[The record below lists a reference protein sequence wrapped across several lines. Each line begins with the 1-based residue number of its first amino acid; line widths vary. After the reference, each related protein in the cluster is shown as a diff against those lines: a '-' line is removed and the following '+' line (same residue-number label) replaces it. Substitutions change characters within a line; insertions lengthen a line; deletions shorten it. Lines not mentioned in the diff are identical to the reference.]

1 MIQLYIN
8 GKQCDIDDDFKIR
21 LAKDFDN
28 KTEHVIEQAEYS
40 FEIDLPITD
49 RNRECFGYTDV
60 FDVGAKFNQNYD
72 AILNVDETNILK
84 GKFVMDSI
92 SNDEFSGNLYV
103 PAMKSLKNVLGDKK
117 MKDIKA
123 HNINIST
130 WKQISEHQWKI
141 FNGAADADK
150 HVVMPYI
157 LYSLPYN
164 NSESTYDNF
173 TQDMSASGSTFSPE
187 NVFPCYN
194 VLSLLKDVFEGEG
207 YRVQGNIFQMKKF
220 EDLYQTFSYDPK
232 KYNEE
237 KETPYFLRFQFDY
250 TSRKNNNTSESLLVT
265 TLFNDPSMAWG
276 TDAILLS
283 ENTTLTEI
291 DDEYNMLVKSK
302 KSNARTLVI
311 PQSGWYQIN
320 MSGHMTM
327 PVKNGS
333 WSQDGRVTVT
343 GRYNDNDRVDLS
355 QNLMEFQI
363 KNTDTPMGD
372 TKLYSYNMGIPM
384 VPNDVDKRKCKIL
397 QVPNMGSRMASVE
410 LAEDDKSNM
419 FAKNGKTA
427 LAHDYS
433 GDQDFS
439 DLVAAVRLGCQYS
452 SSDMDG
458 DRFEDRVSDE
468 MYFTSLPDPSR
479 ATMIR
484 AMVSGEDYEGNR
496 DKPFMPL
503 FGLSG
508 FKRDNS
514 DNFRSDY
521 GSQTAQVILRDDS
534 YSNFDGYNKFTM
546 NNEGSGG
553 TWDTTSNFKR
563 KEYAGQS
570 WSEARVNRGDE
581 DNRPIGGGFIVNTC
595 VWLEKGDN
603 LSFEIMIPYNDYA
616 DECGWL
622 EFCSFKH
629 WYKGGPV
636 IVEVNAGLEMYI
648 VSTDKK
654 YVPTEERPIPDSM
667 HDIPSSSRAMVN
679 VNKFLGDTKVNDWI
693 ENILKTF
700 NLRLTKIGDKTYSID
715 TMLGE
720 SETYGNIIDIDEWA
734 NVNDASFKRID
745 AKNTTLEWT
754 ISSDEEGYKKGNN
767 SKEEKGKRDLS
778 GYTGSVTFTTP
789 SSNAEEKIKSNYS
802 YTWMKDIKFVNTDAA
817 FSGETKTVPVI
828 ADEERWENNYLTVE
842 GQDPQT
848 DKTARLVY
856 LKRDPDTN
864 LIDYVNVQG
873 YKDDTQIP
881 EIKAPLFFVDNQ
893 LTYKSS
899 LGTYKTFHLDYSDT
913 EFGKEDESITDVFFA
928 IKRGTQYEVD
938 VPVTLPNEIY
948 SRIRANTLVKFNDCL
963 FRVLGIEGHNV
974 NMADTATL
982 KLITLK

>member
-8 GKQCDIDDDFKIR
+8 GKLCDIDDDFKIR
-21 LAKDFDN
+21 LEKDFDN

-123 HNINIST
+123 HNVTIAT

-141 FNGAADADK
+141 FNGDADADN
-150 HVVMPYI
+150 HVIMPYI

-164 NSESTYDNF
+164 NSESQYDNF
-173 TQDMSASGSTFSPE
+173 TQDMSASGSTFSPD

-194 VLSLLKDVFEGEG
+194 VLSVLKDVFEGEG
-207 YRVQGNIFQMKKF
+207 YNIQGNIFKMKKF

-237 KETPYFLRFQFDY
+237 KEVPYFLRFQFDY
-250 TSRKNNNTSESLLVT
+250 AMRTSGNTSETALDA
-265 TLFNDPSMAWG
+265 TLFNDPEMKWG

-283 ENTTLTEI
+283 ENTKLQEI

-302 KSNARTLVI
+302 KSNARTLVV
-311 PQSGWYQIN
+311 PQSGWYQIDC
-320 MSGHMTM
+320 SGMM
-327 PVKNGS
+327 ELPVQNGS
-333 WSQDGRVTVT
+333 WSQDGRITIT

-355 QNLMEFQI
+355 QNMMEFQI
-363 KNTDTPMGD
+363 KKTDAPLSNS
-372 TKLYSYNMGIPM
+372 KIYSYNMGIPM
-384 VPNDVDKRKCKIL
+384 SPNDVIKSNCHVYDF
-397 QVPNMGSRMASVE
+397 VATVE
-410 LAEDDKSNM
+410 LAEDEKSNM
-419 FAKNGKTA
+419 FAKNGGTA
-427 LAHDYS
+427 LAYDYS
-433 GDQDFS
+433 GEQDFS
-439 DLVAAVRLGCQYS
+439 DLIAAARFGCQYS
-452 SSDMDG
+452 SHAYDD
-458 DRFEDRVSDE
+458 DRFEDRLSEE
-468 MYFTSLPDPSR
+468 MFYTCLPNPQK

-484 AMVSGEDYEGNR
+484 VPVGGEDYDGNR
-496 DKPFMPL
+496 EKPLML
-503 FGLSG
+503 LYNILGLHRSD
-508 FKRDNS
+508 DNY
-514 DNFRSDY
+514 RYDY
-521 GSQTAQVILRDDS
+521 GSQTAQVIVRNDS
-534 YSNFDGYNKFTM
+534 YSNFEGYNKFNM
-546 NNEGSGG
+546 NKEGSGG

-563 KEYAGQS
+563 RVYAGQG
-570 WSEARVNRGDE
+570 WSGAQVRRLASGNEPV
-581 DNRPIGGGFIVNTC
+581 GGGFMISTC
-595 VWLEKGDN
+595 AWLEKGEN
-603 LSFEIMIPYNDYA
+603 ISLEFMTPYNDYA

-636 IVEVNAGLEMYI
+636 NTHINANFSMYI

-654 YVPTEERPIPDSM
+654 YIPTNEKPIP
-667 HDIPSSSRAMVN
+667 PSPYDLPSASRAQVN
-679 VNKFLGDTKVNDWI
+679 INKFLGDTKVNDWI
-693 ENILKTF
+693 ENLLKTF
-700 NLRLTKIGDKTYSID
+700 NLKLTKIGDKTYSID

-720 SETYGNIIDIDEWA
+720 AETYGNIIDIDEWA

-754 ISSDEEGYKKGNN
+754 ISSDEEGYQKGNN
-767 SKEEKGKRDLS
+767 TKVNKTKRDES
-778 GYTGSVTFTTP
+778 GYTGSVTFTVP

-817 FSGETKTVPVI
+817 FSGEVKTVPVI

-842 GQDPQT
+842 GQDPQS

-856 LKRDPDTN
+856 LKRDPNTN

-873 YKDDTQIP
+873 YKDDTDIP

-913 EFGKEDESITDVFFA
+913 EFGKDDESITDVFFA

-938 VPVTLPNEIY
+938 VPVTLPNDIY
-948 SRIRANTLVKFNDCL
+948 SRIKANTLVKFNDCL

-974 NMADTATL
+974 NMTDTATL